1 MSKLKRIIC
10 GCCGTVLGVLKL
22 SHLAKRIFSPQIGNP
37 ENMQLLFHRQTLLIP
52 SCNPNFSLW
61 LPWAIVLYLT
71 AIIIAILRKLSVFF
85 MSINGKVEVSCYLR
99 AEPPFSQQRVFG
111 EGLLLSIVSSI
122 NRRRLNLS
130 PPWCK
135 MHGMQAQEAEPFP
148 EKASS
153 MTNILKAE
161 KSAQHWV
168 GVQKTF
174 VGGEWERDKKR
185 QCLKEENKSVMTA
198 TSCLLCV
205 SSPVMGDRTWKVSK
219 SYKRLLGRFPF

>member
-10 GCCGTVLGVLKL
+10 ECCGTVLGVLKL

-52 SCNPNFSLW
+52 SCNPNLSLW

-122 NRRRLNLS
+122 NRRRLNFITSLMQNAWHASPGGWAIPREGVFHDQHSQSREECPALS
-130 PPWCK
+130 R
-135 MHGMQAQEAEPFP
+135 
-148 EKASS
+148 SS
-153 MTNILKAE
+153 KNICWWRVRE
-161 KSAQHWV
+161 
-168 GVQKTF
+168 G
-174 VGGEWERDKKR
+174 
-185 QCLKEENKSVMTA
+185 
-198 TSCLLCV
+198 
-205 SSPVMGDRTWKVSK
+205 
-219 SYKRLLGRFPF
+219 